1 MTTINNEKC
10 LDTLCQRMI
19 DVKDPVA
26 IECFQEVVNLYE
38 NLHVETE
45 ALSEKNRNLNNE
57 INELKGEM
65 GIPNFKRE
73 GGNKGKD
80 ESTESER
87 RQAEK
92 TEHETASYG
101 YKLNKSS
108 IQKLLE
114 NLPEEYQYIPITFS
128 AQTSAN

>member
-38 NLHVETE
+38 NLHVEKE

-73 GGNKGKD
+73 GGNKGKI
-80 ESTESER
+80 EAVGEAR
-87 RQAEK
+87 R
-92 TEHETASYG
+92 
-101 YKLNKSS
+101 SS
-108 IQKLLE
+108 
-114 NLPEEYQYIPITFS
+114 
-128 AQTSAN
+128 